1 MVSWFGVS
9 LRKLI
14 VQARLTRA
22 FGSAQEK
29 PLTLD
34 WRSAI
39 LLACGLQNVLLAMGL
54 WSTALNQH
62 AGRRI
67 ALALAVLAGITS
79 VHVLGWTGR
88 VEPPAE
94 VVFFPLN
101 LPLALGPLLYGYVHA
116 LARGEPPRRER
127 LHYAPAAAQ
136 FGYLCAALLT
146 PEPAR
151 LAWREAVHDDVVK
164 PLIEAA
170 VLLSLS
176 GYAVAGLR
184 LLARYRAWLQAARS
198 DADRYASRWMA
209 SVLAALLA
217 ILAALTAVR
226 IHTWY
231 IGEIETGP
239 LQLWLAAWSAWL
251 GVEAWRHSGRAF
263 PVMNLEPP
271 TSAAASAD
279 DWAVQGARWRE
290 TTQAAGWWREPD
302 LTLSELSRRLGT
314 NTAYLSRAV
323 NEGLGMN
330 FNTFVNGMRVE
341 EVARQVRA
349 DPRSACDLM
358 GMALDAGFSSK
369 ATFNRAFRA
378 VYDMSPSEF
387 RRRLKS

>member
-1 MVSWFGVS
+1 M
-9 LRKLI
+9 
-14 VQARLTRA
+14 
-22 FGSAQEK
+22 
-29 PLTLD
+29 D

-39 LLACGLQNVLLAMGL
+39 LLACGLQNALLAAGL

-67 ALALAVLAGITS
+67 ALVLAVLAGMTS

-88 VEPPAE
+88 VDPPTEAI
-94 VVFFPLN
+94 FFPAN

-116 LARGEPPRRER
+116 LAWGKPPWREG

-136 FGYLCAALLT
+136 LAYLSVAFLL

-151 LAWREAVHDDVVK
+151 AFWRETVHDDLVK
-164 PLIEAA
+164 PLTEGA
-170 VLLSLS
+170 VLLSLG

-184 LLARYRAWLQAARS
+184 VLARYRAWLQDAHS
-198 DADRYASRWMA
+198 DADRYASRWMTR
-209 SVLAALLA
+209 VLATLLVSL
-217 ILAALTAVR
+217 IALTAVR

-239 LQLWLAAWSAWL
+239 LQLWLGAWSAWL

-263 PVMNLEPP
+263 PVMNSEPAP
-271 TSAAASAD
+271 PAMAEGD
-279 DWAVQGARWRE
+279 DWATMGARWRE
-290 TTQAAGWWREPD
+290 ATEAAGWWREPN
-302 LTLSELSRRLGT
+302 LTLAELSRRLGT

-323 NEGLGMN
+323 NAGLGMHFTSFIN
-330 FNTFVNGMRVE
+330 QMRAE
-341 EVARQVRA
+341 EVARRLRA
-349 DPRSACDLM
+349 APSSAGDLM
-358 GMALDAGFSSK
+358 DMALDAGFSSK

-378 VYDMSPSEF
+378 VHGVSPSEF